1 MSKRS
6 PYIITDYTKRK
17 AKKLNVTVT
26 RSKNATKKIDIYNK
40 SGKKVG
46 TAGARG
52 YMDYPTYINELGK
65 TLGKKLG
72 KKFAD
77 KRRSLY
83 RTRHKG
89 ENKKVGSNGYWAWNL
104 LW

>member
-65 TLGKKLG
+65 
-72 KKFAD
+72 KFAD

>member
-6 PYIITDYTKRK
+6 SRYQITDYTKRR
-17 AKKLNVTVT
+17 AKELNVTVT
-26 RSKNATKKIDIYNK
+26 RSKSPKNKIDVFKN
-40 SGKKVG
+40 GKKVG

-52 YMDYPTYINELGK
+52 YMDYPTYIK
-65 TLGKKLG
+65 SRG

-83 RTRHKG
+83 RRRHKG
-89 ENKKVGSNGYWAWNL
+89 EDKKVGSNGYWAWNL

>member
-6 PYIITDYTKRK
+6 SSRYQITDYTKQR
-17 AKKLNVTVT
+17 AKQLNVTVT
-26 RSKNATKKIDIYNK
+26 RSKSPKKKIDIFNK

-46 TAGARG
+46 TAGAIG
-52 YMDYPTYINELGK
+52 YMDYPTYMK
-65 TLGKKLG
+65 SRG

-83 RTRHKG
+83 RQRHKG
-89 ENKKVGSNGYWAWNL
+89 ENKKIGSNGYWAWNL

>member
-6 PYIITDYTKRK
+6 RQYQITDYTKQQ
-17 AKKLNVTVT
+17 AKKLNVTVS
-26 RSKNATKKIDIYNK
+26 RSKSPKKKINIFNRRGDKI
-40 SGKKVG
+40 G
-46 TAGARG
+46 TAGAVG
-52 YMDYPTYINELGK
+52 YMDYPTYMK
-65 TLGKKLG
+65 SRGKKY
-72 KKFAD
+72 AD

-83 RTRHKG
+83 RQRHKG